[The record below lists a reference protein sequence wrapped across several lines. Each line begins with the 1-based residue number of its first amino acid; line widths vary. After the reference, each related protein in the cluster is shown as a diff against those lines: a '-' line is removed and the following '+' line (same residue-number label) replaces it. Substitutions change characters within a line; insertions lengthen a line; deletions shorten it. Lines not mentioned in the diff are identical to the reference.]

1 MLSEY
6 VLYCVYL
13 CSPKHNSVH
22 IYAANDDAAGPSLDK
37 VANTTA
43 ATDEVRSKYGEKDI
57 STGTSEVPYPT
68 TGTYLYK
75 NVHTLSIVLW
85 RVFVMFSLVSCFAGF
100 NCGGLHVVASNVKQ
114 C

>member
-13 CSPKHNSVH
+13 CSPRHNSVH
-22 IYAANDDAAGPSLDK
+22 IYAANDDAAGPSLDR

-43 ATDEVRSKYGEKDI
+43 TTDEVRSKYGEKDI

-75 NVHTLSIVLW
+75 NVSTH
-85 RVFVMFSLVSCFAGF
+85 
-100 NCGGLHVVASNVKQ
+100 
-114 C
+114 